1 MTSKDAK
8 LPIYEI
14 DEEGDPVEPPENR
27 KKYISQAGV
36 IVRDSVPIS
45 IPEWNK
51 PAGVAEDDPCYVHN
65 HLKDLCFDTLLEH
78 VNLPD
83 DIEPTTKLKLKQW
96 TLSKMADAF
105 RKYKQ
110 TLWAKY
116 KTVDP
121 DFSEEKLVKI
131 RDHWEEFKAYKK
143 SDAAVARSNI
153 NKANAANKVH
163 HHNLGTGGYRSA
175 IPKWLALEDKIF
187 AKDITPQTYYWPERS
202 KFWLFAHGATLDEET
217 GKIVPKVEKFKKKVE
232 EIVPKIEKVIEEVK
246 RGVWKP
252 YREDD
257 ELTRALGNPEHWGRL
272 RGMPGGVT
280 IKKAYPQHA
289 DTYRSRARKKKKGE
303 ERLTELELKVQQLME
318 SINSQTGPSQQQQPM
333 DARSQLRSSV
343 GSTQIDVDAHYPVDD
358 VTEKT
363 PCELHAPVV
372 NISTKVADGYALPSD
387 AGASYHNGD
396 IAPGYAVVGVD
407 EIAPGFE
414 SLALEISGGD
424 GEETL
429 YDVKGGFVQ
438 WNKKYI
444 KFSKPPTQQS
454 PPCRGIDETHP
465 SPAPRDR
472 DPTPENNLEDHLSQ
486 QSPSP
491 SPSPVR
497 NPHRKCPYRLNGEG
511 ARLPRSRGDLLKGP
525 QRLI

>member
-1 MTSKDAK
+1 
-8 LPIYEI
+8 
-14 DEEGDPVEPPENR
+14 
-27 KKYISQAGV
+27 
-36 IVRDSVPIS
+36 
-45 IPEWNK
+45 
-51 PAGVAEDDPCYVHN
+51 
-65 HLKDLCFDTLLEH
+65 
-78 VNLPD
+78 
-83 DIEPTTKLKLKQW
+83 
-96 TLSKMADAF
+96 
-105 RKYKQ
+105 
-110 TLWAKY
+110 
-116 KTVDP
+116 
-121 DFSEEKLVKI
+121 
-131 RDHWEEFKAYKK
+131 
-143 SDAAVARSNI
+143 
-153 NKANAANKVH
+153 
-163 HHNLGTGGYRSA
+163 
-175 IPKWLALEDKIF
+175 
-187 AKDITPQTYYWPERS
+187 
-202 KFWLFAHGATLDEET
+202 
-217 GKIVPKVEKFKKKVE
+217 
-232 EIVPKIEKVIEEVK
+232 
-246 RGVWKP
+246 
-252 YREDD
+252 
-257 ELTRALGNPEHWGRL
+257 
-272 RGMPGGVT
+272 MPGGVT

-429 YDVKGGFVQ
+429 YDVKGDFVQ

-454 PPCRGIDETHP
+454 P
-465 SPAPRDR
+465 S
-472 DPTPENNLEDHLSQ
+472 
-486 QSPSP
+486 
-491 SPSPVR
+491 
-497 NPHRKCPYRLNGEG
+497 
-511 ARLPRSRGDLLKGP
+511 
-525 QRLI
+525 